1 MQLYVLLWQ
10 IILVYQ
16 INIIS
21 NMSKTL
27 LYNDKN
33 KQNKQVRISEVL
45 PEEEQQEEDKEFII
59 LKIYKSEIDK
69 AIEDL
74 KEHKKLNQYYQ
85 PDYKLVVERYTDTIL
100 DVYGWYESLKKTIVS
115 TDKTLNVYDEL

>member
-1 MQLYVLLWQ
+1 MD
-10 IILVYQ
+10 
-16 INIIS
+16 

-27 LYNDKN
+27 LYNDKIEE
-33 KQNKQVRISEVL
+33 NKQVRISEVL

-85 PDYKLVVERYTDTIL
+85 PDYKLVVERYTDKTL
-100 DVYGWYESLKKTIVS
+100 DVYGWYESLKHTIRT
-115 TDKTLNVYDEL
+115 TDKTSMLDRDEL

>member
-1 MQLYVLLWQ
+1 
-10 IILVYQ
+10 
-16 INIIS
+16 
-21 NMSKTL
+21 MSKTL
-27 LYNDKN
+27 LYNDKSEEGEEE
-33 KQNKQVRISEVL
+33 QNKQVKIPKMLYEQ
-45 PEEEQQEEDKEFII
+45 QQEEDKEFII

-74 KEHKKLNQYYQ
+74 KEHKKINQYYQ
-85 PDYKLVVERYTDTIL
+85 PDYKLIAERYTDKIL

>member
-1 MQLYVLLWQ
+1 MGFIGTNHFRVSNQHHR
-10 IILVYQ
+10 
-16 INIIS
+16 

-27 LYNDKN
+27 LYNDKCEVEEN
-33 KQNKQVRISEVL
+33 KQFKISEAL
-45 PEEEQQEEDKEFII
+45 AEEQQQEEEFII

-69 AIEDL
+69 AIKDL
-74 KEHKKLNQYYQ
+74 KEHKKINQYYQ
-85 PDYKLVVERYTDTIL
+85 PDYKLIVERYTDKIL